1 MISMSPPPSI
11 NCSAPAPSPLPINN
25 DVTGIGVVVNYLA
38 TTSLALLIILIYYF
52 IAHQP
57 SRNPFDTSD
66 QDSLSFRPN
75 PIDDIVLRVLRRRS
89 TKLLRRFLGSHR
101 MSAGI
106 SARLE
111 KVLVEVSCLEL
122 FLEVI

>member
-1 MISMSPPPSI
+1 MPPPPSI

-25 DVTGIGVVVNYLA
+25 DITGIGVVINYLA
-38 TTSLALLIILIYYF
+38 TASLALLIILIYYF
-52 IAHQP
+52 VPYQP

-66 QDSLSFRPN
+66 PGSLPFCPN
-75 PIDDIVLRVLRRRS
+75 PIDDIVLRVLRRWP

-101 MSAGI
+101 ISPGI

-111 KVLVEVSCLEL
+111 KGLVKVGCLEI